1 MAIDNQS
8 SAILLLLDFS
18 AAFNTV
24 DHQILHSHLRTRFNI
39 KGKVLEWFR
48 SYLSGRMQFVKVNG
62 MTSDRH
68 GLDFGVPQGS
78 VLGPLLYTLY
88 TSPLADIARKHN
100 IKFHFYADD
109 SQLYVIFKTLSPIEL
124 LERETAL
131 LACVAEMDLWMV
143 CNKLKRNHDKSELTV
158 FSSQFRPRPP
168 LTSLTIGD
176 EVVNSSTKARSIG
189 AILDE
194 QLSMVPQVSQ
204 ICNTSFFH
212 LRNIARIRNYL
223 TPQAIKLVIHAFI
236 TSKLDYCNSLLY
248 GAAKYLIQRLQHVQN
263 AAARLLASSSR
274 FERVTHI
281 LMHLHWLP
289 ICQRIKF
296 KIILLT
302 YKALHNCAP
311 LYIKDLINPYV
322 PARCLRSSS
331 HNLLQQPRFNLQ
343 TYGGRAFSVAS
354 PALWNALPLNAKNS
368 PSVAIL
374 KQRGKT
380 FLFKEAFY

>member
-8 SAILLLLDFS
+8 SVILLLLDFS
-18 AAFNTV
+18 AAFDTV
-24 DHQILHSHLRTRFNI
+24 DHQILQSRLRTRFNI
-39 KGKVLEWFR
+39 KGKVLEWLR
-48 SYLSGRMQFVKVNG
+48 SYLYGRTQFVKVNG

-124 LERETAL
+124 LERESAL
-131 LACVAEMDLWMV
+131 LACVAEMDLWIL
-143 CNKLKRNHDKSELTV
+143 CNKLKRNRDKSELTV

-168 LTSLTIGD
+168 LTSLTIG
-176 EVVNSSTKARSIG
+176 EVFNSSTKVRNIG

-204 ICNTSFFH
+204 ICKSSFFH
-212 LRNIARIRNYL
+212 LRNIARIRNCL
-223 TPQAIKLVIHAFI
+223 TPQAIKLVIYAFI

-248 GAAKYLIQRLQHVQN
+248 GAPKYLIQRLQHVQN

-274 FERVTHI
+274 FEHVTPI

-289 ICQRIKF
+289 VCQRIKF

-354 PALWNALPLNAKNS
+354 SALWNTLPLLKCQKQSLSCHTQAKSKNI
-368 PSVAIL
+368 P
-374 KQRGKT
+374 
-380 FLFKEAFY
+380 F